1 MDTDGAR
8 TMTGRMMRADARQN
22 YQRLVMAA
30 GVAFSEHGPAV
41 SLEDVAKS
49 AGVGIGTLYRH
60 FPNRQALLE
69 AVYREQVQVLCG
81 RAGELLAAKSPED
94 ALITWLRAVLTNNL
108 SKRGLKETLMAG
120 EISDSITECKLQMHR
135 SGQALLGRAQAAGMV
150 RPELE
155 ISDLL
160 RLTHGIAMMVEPGVE
175 GIARA
180 ERLFDVM
187 VAGLRTAAQPD
198 ERQADGPVS

>member
-1 MDTDGAR
+1 MDTDSAR
-8 TMTGRMMRADARQN
+8 TMKGRMMRADARQN
-22 YQRLVMAA
+22 YQRLVTAA

-108 SKRGLKETLMAG
+108 S
-120 EISDSITECKLQMHR
+120 
-135 SGQALLGRAQAAGMV
+135 
-150 RPELE
+150 
-155 ISDLL
+155 
-160 RLTHGIAMMVEPGVE
+160 
-175 GIARA
+175 
-180 ERLFDVM
+180 
-187 VAGLRTAAQPD
+187 
-198 ERQADGPVS
+198 